1 MSFQNVQK
9 VYLIPSASFDYNVQQ
24 EGEERK
30 VVVVAVGAVDVVV
43 ALDEVLL
50 LLLLHAAFSYTPA

>member
-1 MSFQNVQK
+1 M
-9 VYLIPSASFDYNVQQ
+9 QQ
-24 EGEERK
+24 EGEECK

-50 LLLLHAAFSYTPA
+50 LLLLHAAFSYTLA

>member
-9 VYLIPSASFDYNVQQ
+9 VYPIPSASLDYNVQQ

>member
-9 VYLIPSASFDYNVQQ
+9 VYPIPSASLDYNVQQ
-24 EGEERK
+24 EGEGRK
-30 VVVVAVGAVDVVV
+30 VVVVAVDVVV